1 LPSPNKDWPL
11 IVLIF
16 TPDINN
22 VCNNSISDNLAY
34 SDKLISVS
42 NISPWTQPSLVN
54 LKTYLVPSTFT
65 IAQSPTEF
73 AGLFSTN
80 SS

>member
-1 LPSPNKDWPL
+1 
-11 IVLIF
+11 
-16 TPDINN
+16 
-22 VCNNSISDNLAY
+22 
-34 SDKLISVS
+34 
-42 NISPWTQPSLVN
+42 

-80 SS
+80 SSYEE